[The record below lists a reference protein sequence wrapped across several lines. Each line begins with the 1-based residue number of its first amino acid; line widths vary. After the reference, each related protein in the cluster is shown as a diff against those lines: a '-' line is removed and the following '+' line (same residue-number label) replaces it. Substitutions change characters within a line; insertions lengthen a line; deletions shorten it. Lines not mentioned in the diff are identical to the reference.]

1 MLYPLHLEIEGMV
14 CVIVGGGAVA
24 VRKAA
29 GLVACGARIT
39 VIAPNVST
47 RLVEM
52 EACGKVNILRR
63 GYRQGDFSSI
73 KPRLVFLAAAT
84 SVNVQARE
92 EARALGIFAND
103 AASDDG
109 GDFVVPSR
117 IRRGSLLLAVS
128 TGGAEPAFSRF
139 LRRTLEDEFPSSFAP
154 WMERLKVLR
163 ADVQKA
169 VPKKAQAAF
178 WKKALN
184 YRVLEHVRAG
194 ELRKAE
200 EEVRNAISD
209 FGAES

>member
-29 GLVACGARIT
+29 GLVACGACIT
-39 VIAPNVST
+39 VIAPTVST

-63 GYRQGDFSSI
+63 GYRQGDFSNI

-84 SVNVQARE
+84 SVNAQARE

-117 IRRGSLLLAVS
+117 IRRGSLLRPVEQSRHSRAFFAVHWKMS
-128 TGGAEPAFSRF
+128 FPHPLPLGWSVSRYCGRTSKRQC
-139 LRRTLEDEFPSSFAP
+139 RR
-154 WMERLKVLR
+154 K
-163 ADVQKA
+163 
-169 VPKKAQAAF
+169 
-178 WKKALN
+178 
-184 YRVLEHVRAG
+184 
-194 ELRKAE
+194 RKPP
-200 EEVRNAISD
+200 
-209 FGAES
+209 FGRRR